1 MVSAVVP
8 VFNAEKTLKKSV
20 ESLLIQPEINEIFLV
35 DDGSKDKSYSICL
48 ELADK
53 YDLITVLHHPGKSN
67 KGAPATRNLGLAH
80 CKNKWIQFQDA
91 DDELLPGKIKKQL
104 EYLDEESSFLVGTF
118 LFQKDGKRE
127 FQNYL
132 TDPWSGL
139 LGIKF
144 GITISNLWNGDL
156 IKQIGGWREN
166 LPNMQEY
173 YLMFDLLRINSKV
186 SYCPEAL
193 AVMKFRNNSITNAK
207 NNKKAKQDNY
217 FKYRKK
223 VREYLESC
231 NEFSLVRRH
240 YYHISTGNNLS
251 YHKPPFEVKINRL
264 YYNLYKKMKEFKSVI
279 TYPS

>member
-1 MVSAVVP
+1 M
-8 VFNAEKTLKKSV
+8 
-20 ESLLIQPEINEIFLV
+20 IQPEINEIFLV

-104 EYLDEESSFLVGTF
+104 EHLDEESSFLVGTF

-207 NNKKAKQDNY
+207 TIKRLNRIIILNTE
-217 FKYRKK
+217 RK
-223 VREYLESC
+223 
-231 NEFSLVRRH
+231 
-240 YYHISTGNNLS
+240 
-251 YHKPPFEVKINRL
+251 
-264 YYNLYKKMKEFKSVI
+264 
-279 TYPS
+279 